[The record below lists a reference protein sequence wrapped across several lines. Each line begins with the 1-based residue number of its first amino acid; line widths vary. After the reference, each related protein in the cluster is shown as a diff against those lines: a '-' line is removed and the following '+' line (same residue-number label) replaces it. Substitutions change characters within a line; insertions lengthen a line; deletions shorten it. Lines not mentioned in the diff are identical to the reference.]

1 MWEVDEF
8 LGANRGLIVA
18 EIELESEDQSF
29 VRPEWLGEEVSKV
42 SRYLNVEL
50 SRLPYTAW
58 NREEGKE
65 QKNS

>member
-8 LGANRGLIVA
+8 MGANAGLIVA
-18 EIELESEDQSF
+18 EIELTSEDQSF
-29 VRPEWLGEEVSKV
+29 MRPAWLGEEVSKV

-58 NREEGKE
+58 NSEEKK